1 MSICPGCGLRLES
14 DDQSLNDRYNASNA
28 CWQLYGKLSAFTLSL
43 RDPDFIH
50 QLMVDTYA
58 AQHSGPNVKP
68 ISTTF
73 AMIGLYLTFEK
84 GYTGK
89 QVQRTHIFLAKKN
102 KEWPRFD
109 RLKEKNALTVLDVL
123 QSPESEYMNMIR
135 KWGKSVWEMWK
146 PEHESVR
153 KLVET
158 YL

>member
-1 MSICPGCGLRLES
+1 MATLALKSGLYCLRFFFNFLLLHILFILGAELY
-14 DDQSLNDRYNASNA
+14 LNN
-28 CWQLYGKLSAFTLSL
+28 LSSFW
-43 RDPDFIH
+43 
-50 QLMVDTYA
+50 
-58 AQHSGPNVKP
+58 GPP
-68 ISTTF
+68 QSTTF